1 MPGRD
6 LRQLAVGR
14 VTRAVLLDALG
25 TIVELEPPAP
35 RLRERL
41 AEHGIEVALE
51 GAERAMW
58 AEISYYRAH
67 LHLGRDA
74 DGLAELR
81 RRCAEIVRSEL
92 PAGERVPFGVVADA
106 LAWAI
111 RFRPYADVVPALRAL
126 RARGV
131 RCVVASNWDIS
142 LHEALAATG
151 LDAEL
156 DGAVSSAEAGAAK
169 PDPRLFAAALRVAGA
184 EASEALHAGDDL
196 EADVHGALGAGM
208 RAVLVARNG
217 SPGTVPAGVEVLP
230 SLEQLPRL
238 V

>member
-1 MPGRD
+1 
-6 LRQLAVGR
+6 VI
-14 VTRAVLLDALG
+14 RAVLLDALG

-41 AEHGIEVALE
+41 AEHGIEVAPE
-51 GAERAMW
+51 DAERAMW
-58 AEISYYRAH
+58 QEIAYYRTH

-74 DGLAELR
+74 DGLADLR
-81 RRCAEIVRSEL
+81 RRCAEIVRAEL
-92 PAGERVPFGVVADA
+92 PAGERVPFEVVADA
-106 LAWAI
+106 LAFAI
-111 RFRPYADVVPALRAL
+111 RFRPYPDVVPALRAL

-131 RCVVASNWDIS
+131 RCVVASNWDVS
-142 LHEALAATG
+142 LHEALALTG

-169 PDPRLFAAALRVAGA
+169 PDARLFAAALRVAGA
-184 EASEALHAGDDL
+184 EPSEALHAGDDVD
-196 EADVHGALGAGM
+196 ADVRGALGAGL

-217 SPGTVPAGVEVLP
+217 DPGTVPAGVAVLASLAPLP
-230 SLEQLPRL
+230 SL

>member
-1 MPGRD
+1 
-6 LRQLAVGR
+6 

-25 TIVELEPPAP
+25 TMVELEPPAP

-41 AEHGIEVALE
+41 AAHGVAVSPE
-51 GAERAMW
+51 DAERAMW
-58 AEISYYRAH
+58 VEISYYRAH
-67 LHLGRDA
+67 LHVGRDA
-74 DGLAELR
+74 AGLAELR

-92 PAGERVPFGVVADA
+92 PGGRDVPLDTVADA

-111 RFRPYADVVPALRAL
+111 RFRPYPDVVPALRAL

-131 RCVVASNWDIS
+131 RCVAASNWDVS

-151 LDAEL
+151 LTSEL

-169 PDPRLFAAALRVAGA
+169 PDPRLFATALEVAGA
-184 EASEALHAGDDL
+184 RPEEAVHVGDDV
-196 EADVHGALGAGM
+196 EADARGALAAGL

-217 SPGTVPAGVEVLP
+217 VPADVPEGAEVIDRLTRLP
-230 SLEQLPRL
+230 ELLA
-238 V
+238 

>member
-1 MPGRD
+1 
-6 LRQLAVGR
+6 VI
-14 VTRAVLLDALG
+14 RAVLLDALG

-35 RLRERL
+35 RLRARL

-51 GAERAMW
+51 DAERAMW
-58 AEISYYRAH
+58 QEIAYYRAH

-74 DGLAELR
+74 DGLADLR
-81 RRCAEIVRSEL
+81 RRCTEIVRTEL
-92 PAGERVPFGVVADA
+92 PAGERVPFEVVADA

-111 RFRPYADVVPALRAL
+111 RFRAYPDVVPALRAL

-131 RCVVASNWDIS
+131 RCVVASNWDVS

-169 PDPRLFAAALRVAGA
+169 PDARLFAAALRVAGA
-184 EASEALHAGDDL
+184 APTEALHAGDDV
-196 EADVHGALGAGM
+196 EADVRGALGAGL

-217 SPGTVPAGVEVLP
+217 DPGTLPAGVTVLP
-230 SLEQLPRL
+230 SLAPLPSL